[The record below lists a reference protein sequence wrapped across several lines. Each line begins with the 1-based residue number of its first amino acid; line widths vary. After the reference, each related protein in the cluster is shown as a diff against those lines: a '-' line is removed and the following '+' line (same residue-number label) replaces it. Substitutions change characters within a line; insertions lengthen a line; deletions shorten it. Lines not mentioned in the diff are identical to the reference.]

1 MVKKNR
7 VRIIAGLFF
16 FILLILSINAY
27 AQAPGWQWAYQA
39 GGSDSDQAN
48 RIYVD
53 GDNNCYVTGK
63 FRGTTH
69 FGSYTLTSNG
79 WDDVF
84 IAKLDSDGNW
94 AWAKSAGSGPGTSAD
109 IGNGIT
115 GDASGNIYVTGQF
128 KGNVDFGSFPLF
140 SNGEYDVFVAKL
152 DPDGNWLWARSAGGP
167 MGDAGRGIAVD
178 DDSNVYVTGEFWD
191 TVTFGTHSITSSGL
205 NDVFVAKLN
214 QNGHWQW
221 AEGAGGSTSETG
233 GRGVAVDA
241 AGNCYVTGMFSN
253 TATFG
258 THSIS
263 SNGWRSDIFTAKL
276 NADRIWQWASGAGST
291 ETDYVENIT
300 LDGSGNPYVVGSFKS
315 TALFGYSYLTSLG
328 DYDIFV
334 AKLDQTGNWQWASQA
349 GGVQKDYGYDIST
362 DIAGNSYITG
372 YFKDTAYFGAGSITS
387 SGSYDVCVAKLG
399 DDGTWLWA
407 ADAGG
412 TGWCEGHGIGLDN
425 DENCCVTGFFQGT
438 AYFGTNSVVSSGSN
452 DIFVAKIGDNV
463 SSDPEIGYDIYAI
476 SHYPNPVRTITTIQY
491 SMKEAALVKL
501 EVYNLK
507 GQLVE
512 TLFDENIQAGDH
524 TVEWDCQDMPS
535 GMYFLKMKAGDE
547 ESVRKMVLM
556 R

>member
-1 MVKKNR
+1 MFKKTTLLQL
-7 VRIIAGLFF
+7 IIG
-16 FILLILSINAY
+16 FIIISLSFHVY
-27 AQAPGWQWAYQA
+27 AQASNWQWAYQA

-53 GDNNCYVTGK
+53 ADNNCYVTGK
-63 FRGTTH
+63 FRGTTN
-69 FGSYTLTSNG
+69 FGSHVLTSNG

-84 IAKLDSDGNW
+84 VAKLGQNGNW
-94 AWAKSAGSGPGTSAD
+94 EWAKSAGSGPGTSSD

-115 GDASGNIYVTGQF
+115 GDAAGNIYITGQF

-140 SNGEYDVFVAKL
+140 SNGEYDVFVAKI
-152 DPDGNWLWARSAGGP
+152 DSDGNWQWARSAGGP

-191 TVTFGTHSITSSGL
+191 TVQFGTYSVTSSGAS
-205 NDVFVAKLN
+205 DMFVAKLN
-214 QNGHWQW
+214 NYGQWEW
-221 AEGAGGSTSETG
+221 AESAGGLGEVY
-233 GRGVAVDA
+233 GRGIAVDGS
-241 AGNCYVTGMFSN
+241 GNCYTTGLFYN
-253 TATFG
+253 TANFG

-263 SNGWRSDIFTAKL
+263 SSGSSDVYVAKL
-276 NADRIWQWASGAGST
+276 GSDNTWQWAVDCGGSQ
-291 ETDYVENIT
+291 TDYVERVS
-300 LDGSGNPYVVGSFKS
+300 LDGIGNPYIVGSFKS
-315 TALFGYSYLTSLG
+315 VATFGYSYLSSLG

-334 AKLDQTGNWQWASQA
+334 AKLDQTGNWLWASQA

-372 YFKDTAYFGAGSITS
+372 YFKDTAYFGSCNITS
-387 SGSYDVCVAKLG
+387 SGLYDVCVAKLG

-407 ADAGG
+407 EDAGG

-452 DIFVAKIGDNV
+452 DVFVAKIGDSV
-463 SSDPEIGYDIYAI
+463 SSDPEINPDALNL
-476 SHYPNPVRTITTIQY
+476 SHYPNPINMHAIISY
-491 SMKEAALVKL
+491 SLRQSTPVSL
-501 EVYNLK
+501 EIYNLK

-512 TLFDENIQAGDH
+512 TLFDDNIQAGDH
-524 TVEWDCQDMPS
+524 TIDWNCQNVPT
-535 GMYFLKMKAGDE
+535 GMYFLKMKTGNE
-547 ESVRKMVLM
+547 ESIRKMILL